1 MSNGNKVAVVGH
13 VGHVGG
19 KALAEALGKFAASV
33 EEAEQAIKDHLAGVP
48 KLVDFEDFGYP
59 FFGRQHYIRRD
70 RPSKLL
76 RRIKTT
82 C

>member
-13 VGHVGG
+13 VGG
-19 KALAEALGKFAASV
+19 KALAEALSKFAVSV
-33 EEAEQAIKDHLAGVP
+33 EEAEQAIKNHLAGVP
-48 KLVDFEDFGYP
+48 KLVDVEDFGYP
-59 FFGRQHYIRRD
+59 FFGRRQYVRRD